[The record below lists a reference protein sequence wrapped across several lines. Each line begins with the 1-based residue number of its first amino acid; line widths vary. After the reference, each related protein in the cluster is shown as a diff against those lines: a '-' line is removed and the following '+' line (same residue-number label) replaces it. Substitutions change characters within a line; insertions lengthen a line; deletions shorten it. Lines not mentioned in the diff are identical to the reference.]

1 MEENKQNTF
10 TEEEESSFDIMEW
23 VNVILHHWYLFVIGV
38 IIALGLAYLQNR
50 KWIPA
55 YKSAGTMIIEEYR
68 AQSNTQA
75 LMQGFGV
82 SAGFKNVSN
91 QVIMM
96 GSYDLIGKVVDSLP
110 QLRIDYLTMGNFK
123 KRNLYNASPI
133 LIQAD
138 YIAPEAYGLLYRL
151 SSRSDGTF
159 SITIED
165 NKQYANF
172 RVDGKFGEPLQHNL
186 FFATILGPANYSNY
200 AINEIY
206 FQFRTRESL
215 IGDFMSRIKFNYFTE
230 GSSVLEL

>member
-75 LMQGFGV
+75 LTQGFGV

-96 GSYDLIGKVVDSLP
+96 GS
-110 QLRIDYLTMGNFK
+110 
-123 KRNLYNASPI
+123 
-133 LIQAD
+133 
-138 YIAPEAYGLLYRL
+138 
-151 SSRSDGTF
+151 
-159 SITIED
+159 
-165 NKQYANF
+165 
-172 RVDGKFGEPLQHNL
+172 
-186 FFATILGPANYSNY
+186 
-200 AINEIY
+200 
-206 FQFRTRESL
+206 
-215 IGDFMSRIKFNYFTE
+215 
-230 GSSVLEL
+230 